1 MLVFQGLVL
10 VARRQTLRH
19 GLQAVARRTLTVVP
33 MARVSPSMTSG
44 RITAWKKSVGDYVD
58 CYDLLYEFDV
68 NGLTDIDQEEN
79 VTTKME
85 LECCDVGY
93 LAVIIDPIEPS
104 TCPRPVP
111 GGTPVALLTDTID
124 ELHQVQEQ
132 YKQNGLEGAKT
143 SCHGMRTCAI
153 LGETTIPAAANDNAI
168 LFVLIFLP
176 ETTAKQN
183 SIVYM
188 AATVAARTLS
198 LLPSSSIPL
207 VKLLSSLLLLLNE
220 RFHERID
227 LFKM

>member
-1 MLVFQGLVL
+1 MLVFQRLLLVP
-10 VARRQTLRH
+10 RRQTLRH
-19 GLQAVARRTLTVVP
+19 GLQTIARRTLTVVP

-44 RITAWKKSVGDYVD
+44 RITAWKKAVGDYVD

-132 YKQNGLEGAKT
+132 YKQNGLE
-143 SCHGMRTCAI
+143 I
-153 LGETTIPAAANDNAI
+153 LQGSEDIMSWHAYLRDPRRNDN
-168 LFVLIFLP
+168 
-176 ETTAKQN
+176 
-183 SIVYM
+183 SCC
-188 AATVAARTLS
+188 S
-198 LLPSSSIPL
+198 
-207 VKLLSSLLLLLNE
+207 
-220 RFHERID
+220 
-227 LFKM
+227 